1 MVAGFFVVS
10 IIGLVFVLIGE
21 KGVLFQAHNKPTR

>member
-10 IIGLVFVLIGE
+10 VLGLVFVLIGE
-21 KGVLFQAHNKPTR
+21 KGVLFQPQNKPTH